1 MGVRTGAGLGLAIT
15 REIILAHGG
24 DIQVTSSPGKKTE
37 FVIRL
42 PISEK

>member
-1 MGVRTGAGLGLAIT
+1 MGVTTGAGLGLDIA

-24 DIQVTSSPGKKTE
+24 DIQVISNPGKKTE

-42 PISEK
+42 PISGK